1 TRVPSRGK
9 SRRHPVVCPPRR
21 DNRQANRADRATKPF
36 LGRAC
41 FGIIHL
47 RACRSLLPPGCWT
60 FSCPQPAAF
69 DRAGRKGA
77 GPDQPAPIAS
87 DQLLIISRVELWFTP
102 TVADAPETGTP
113 KIDPCTLAV
122 LLSDFWCVRV
132 VTGPSVLTLSRARIW
147 VRCRPFSWN
156 TR

>member
-1 TRVPSRGK
+1 MAQKASRQFLPNANRVSESFICGLAVR
-9 SRRHPVVCPPRR
+9 CY
-21 DNRQANRADRATKPF
+21 RQAA
-36 LGRAC
+36 GHC
-41 FGIIHL
+41 
-47 RACRSLLPPGCWT
+47 
-60 FSCPQPAAF
+60 SCPQPAAF

-77 GPDQPAPIAS
+77 GPVQPAPIAP

-113 KIDPCTLAV
+113 KIDPCTVAV